1 MGTFRLSI
9 LRIVFQAKTYTSSWN
24 FSRTGNVVKY
34 FPNTA
39 WFGEV
44 L

>member
-1 MGTFRLSI
+1 MDTFRLSI
-9 LRIVFQAKTYTSSWN
+9 IGIVSQANTYTPSWN

-34 FPNTA
+34 FSNKA
-39 WFGEV
+39 LFGEA